1 MSKSTVV
8 GCIVVCGV
16 SLWLVLTLSGVRAE
30 TQNAPVEE
38 TSSSARANAD
48 LSAAQELEPA
58 EPEPAQAEK
67 PPVTREQLLELFQR
81 NTVPATDFESVTA
94 NHGHRLY
101 NIMKAFPERDDYQ
114 RVIMDFVN
122 LGRPQDENDVLARY
136 GEEVLARDDEKERW
150 RGLGAFLLELQ
161 NYSTDDIR
169 LFSIAQRAIEE
180 ESGNCGIGMAKEAVI
195 AIGMIRVPEAA
206 IYLRKACRESYWEQ
220 LYKDRLESGKL
231 SDYDIMYLRMSVAHG
246 ITNLP
251 EDEALPLLNHLV
263 SLTEIYYQSFCFR
276 LDEMWRRKNGMP
288 SIHMQGGYRHDFAV
302 NPFQWTSVAHPQFL
316 FGIRGKRV
324 PKPFGEG
331 QETYEVHV
339 NIPGI

>member
-1 MSKSTVV
+1 
-8 GCIVVCGV
+8 
-16 SLWLVLTLSGVRAE
+16 
-30 TQNAPVEE
+30 
-38 TSSSARANAD
+38 

-81 NTVPATDFESVTA
+81 NTVPATDFESVAT
-94 NHGHRLY
+94 NHRRRLY

-122 LGRPQDENDVLARY
+122 LGRPQEENDVLARY
-136 GEEVLARDDEKERW
+136 GEELLACDDLKEKCT
-150 RGLGAFLLELQ
+150 GLTGLFVELQ
-161 NYSTDDIR
+161 HYSSDDIR
-169 LFSIAQRAIEE
+169 LFLIAQRAIEN
-180 ESGNCGIGMAKEAVI
+180 ESANCSVEMAKEAVV

-206 IYLRKACRESYWEQ
+206 IFLGKACRESYWEQ
-220 LYKDRLESGKL
+220 LYKERIEKKELNDF
-231 SDYDIMYLRMSVAHG
+231 DIMYLRMSVACG

-251 EDEALPLLNHLV
+251 EDEALPLLNHLLSV
-263 SLTEIYYQSFCFR
+263 TEMCYHSFYFR
-276 LDEMWRRKNGMP
+276 LDEMWRRKNGLP
-288 SIHMQGGYRHDFAV
+288 SIHNQGGYRHDFAE
-302 NPFQWTSVAHPQFL
+302 NPTRAVAIAHPQFL

-339 NIPGI
+339 NLPGI